1 MSLENLRRQKHHLFQ
16 QFKEMQC
23 EEERKK
29 MADWEERMRWEDIIW
44 QIAYLDWEILGG
56 SVGSVQ

>member
-1 MSLENLRRQKHHLFQ
+1 MSLDTLRRQKHHLFQ

-29 MADWEERMRWEDIIW
+29 MADWEEKMR
-44 QIAYLDWEILGG
+44 
-56 SVGSVQ
+56 